1 MLLEYEVKKNRASI
15 YDSVGSLLSA
25 LLFIIFS
32 ICFYERGK
40 AFALLTIILSFRFSI
55 YQMLDLWFD
64 KKIVLKN
71 SKMYIQCGGVK
82 FKLNCQ
88 KTFLRIDNMFVLSPI
103 NAKFPT
109 LNIYRNEDSI
119 LGKIFKNKIKLYV
132 VTQNN
137 LIAAKE
143 EAKIISEMFNIPVY
157 SDYDFE

>member
-1 MLLEYEVKKNRASI
+1 
-15 YDSVGSLLSA
+15 
-25 LLFIIFS
+25 
-32 ICFYERGK
+32 
-40 AFALLTIILSFRFSI
+40 
-55 YQMLDLWFD
+55 
-64 KKIVLKN
+64 
-71 SKMYIQCGGVK
+71 MYIQCGGVM